1 MKKLLLLSV
10 VPLLFFSCSEEG
22 SEILEDTDAAFVA
35 VADDERIYDKGDE
48 VVSPY
53 VFEAPVQGQG
63 QNKSLSVYTD
73 AGRVCI
79 DGQWFNTVI
88 IGN

>member
-1 MKKLLLLSV
+1 MCIRDS
-10 VPLLFFSCSEEG
+10 
-22 SEILEDTDAAFVA
+22 
-35 VADDERIYDKGDE
+35 DKGDE